1 MGLLRF
7 MLLLLGF
14 VFLILAQDRNTE
26 LILDDAVGAFLTLAL
41 PATLPIYLMV
51 LMFDIIMVIVKL
63 SSLEHTQEKYFFKKV
78 MMFEI
83 GFTVTIMYSWSSYF
97 YSVFI

>member
-26 LILDDAVGAFLTLAL
+26 LMLDDAIGAFLTLSS
-41 PATLPIYLMV
+41 TSNITYL
-51 LMFDIIMVIVKL
+51 
-63 SSLEHTQEKYFFKKV
+63 
-78 MMFEI
+78 
-83 GFTVTIMYSWSSYF
+83 SYGIN
-97 YSVFI
+97 V